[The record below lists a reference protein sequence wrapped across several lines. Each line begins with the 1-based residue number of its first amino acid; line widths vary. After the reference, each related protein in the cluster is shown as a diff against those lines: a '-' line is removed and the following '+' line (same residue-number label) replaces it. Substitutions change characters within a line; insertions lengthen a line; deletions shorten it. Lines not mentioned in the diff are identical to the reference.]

1 VVIRTH
7 GTQQTVDA
15 ERLSSTDA
23 VHARTMGLPGLPIPA
38 AQVQVPLQTA
48 EVATVACA
56 CGSPNGQ

>member
-1 VVIRTH
+1 
-7 GTQQTVDA
+7 
-15 ERLSSTDA
+15 
-23 VHARTMGLPGLPIPA
+23 MGLPGLPIPA